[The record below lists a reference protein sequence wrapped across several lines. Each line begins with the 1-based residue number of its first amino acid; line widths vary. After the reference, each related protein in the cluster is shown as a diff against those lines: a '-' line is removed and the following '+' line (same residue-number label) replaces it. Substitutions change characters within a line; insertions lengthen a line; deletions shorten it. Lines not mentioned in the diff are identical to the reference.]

1 MNAQPMNAQP
11 MNERLYRVCAD
22 VLVTAVQLTVDS
34 SLAAG
39 DLRQRLIGSLERM
52 VSDGRRMGIADG
64 DLAEARYALVAF
76 IDEQIMRSDWA
87 GRADWMTRPLQLE
100 LYRENTAGENFF
112 VPATGSAARGRSP
125 RRDRDLLS
133 LSGAR
138 LSGRLSR
145 RRRAAGARAFTRAAR
160 DQLRKV
166 LPDPAKVS
174 PHAKPKG
181 STHSVKTGWG
191 PLIAIAA
198 SSAALIVI
206 VVVGLGWAA
215 SSEQDELVEQLG
227 RRDARAVSSLQRSNA
242 APNSAVDRSAVDRS
256 PTDPR
261 AAEGSASDSN
271 SGDRYS
277 DEPTTVERNP
287 TERNPTERNP
297 AERGPA
303 ERRRSKRDVE
313 RTRFAEP

>member
-1 MNAQPMNAQP
+1 

-112 VPATGSAARGRSP
+112 VRLRALLRAGDRPVAIEIYYLCLVLGFQGAY
-125 RRDRDLLS
+125 RDGGEPQALEK
-133 LSGAR
+133 
-138 LSGRLSR
+138 
-145 RRRAAGARAFTRAAR
+145 FTRAAR

-181 STHSVKTGWG
+181 STRSVKTGWG

-227 RRDARAVSSLQRSNA
+227 RRDARAVSSLQRSSA
-242 APNSAVDRSAVDRS
+242 APTSPVERS
-256 PTDPR
+256 PVERSP
-261 AAEGSASDSN
+261 AAEGSADDGN
-271 SGDRYS
+271 SAERYP
-277 DEPTTVERNP
+277 DEPGAVERNP
-287 TERNPTERNP
+287 AKRS
-297 AERGPA
+297 PA
-303 ERRRSKRDVE
+303 ERRRPKRDVE